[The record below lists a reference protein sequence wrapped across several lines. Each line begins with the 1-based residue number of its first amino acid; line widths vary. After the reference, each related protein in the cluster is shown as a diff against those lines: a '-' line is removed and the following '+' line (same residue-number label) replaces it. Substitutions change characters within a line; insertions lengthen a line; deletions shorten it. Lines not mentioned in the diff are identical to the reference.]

1 MPRTPCREIDIDPSH
16 DPNLPTM
23 LAPKDNWL
31 KYFYQLNV
39 NHVKIMISHG
49 NFEHRFNEPFNRVIV
64 RCLINVNKSRK
75 KKHKLTY
82 ENKYTKCD
90 INEASKT
97 KI

>member
-1 MPRTPCREIDIDPSH
+1 
-16 DPNLPTM
+16 
-23 LAPKDNWL
+23 
-31 KYFYQLNV
+31 
-39 NHVKIMISHG
+39 MISHG